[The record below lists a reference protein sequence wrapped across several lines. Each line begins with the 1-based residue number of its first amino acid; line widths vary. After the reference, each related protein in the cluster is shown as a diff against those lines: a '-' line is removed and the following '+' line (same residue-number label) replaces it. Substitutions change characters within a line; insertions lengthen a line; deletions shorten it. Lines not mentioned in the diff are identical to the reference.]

1 MKFLIISNLSIT
13 ILMLGIIW
21 FVQLVHYPLFPKADL
36 NNFKNFHSEHTKR
49 ISWIVAPLLISE
61 GLVSTVLFV
70 KMPSIITFIGL
81 SILIFIWISTFF
93 IQVPIHNKLNK
104 EFDVKLF
111 YKLLK
116 SNWIRTIGWSLR
128 SVTCFFLM

>member
-21 FVQLVHYPLFPKADL
+21 FVQLVHYPLFLKADL
-36 NNFKNFHSEHTKR
+36 NNFKNFHSGHTKR
-49 ISWIVAPLLISE
+49 ISWIVAPLMISE

>member
-49 ISWIVAPLLISE
+49 ISWIVAPLMISE

-93 IQVPIHNKLNK
+93 IQVPINNKLNK